1 MAWMVDLPEHR
12 SMCSC
17 APSVYIYIYAM
28 YAVNDAIYDPLGSG
42 YGMGTTV
49 EASTARLFVSVCG
62 SAPYP
67 EAR

>member
-17 APSVYIYIYAM
+17 APSVYIYAM
-28 YAVNDAIYDPLGSG
+28 YAVDDAIYDPLGSG